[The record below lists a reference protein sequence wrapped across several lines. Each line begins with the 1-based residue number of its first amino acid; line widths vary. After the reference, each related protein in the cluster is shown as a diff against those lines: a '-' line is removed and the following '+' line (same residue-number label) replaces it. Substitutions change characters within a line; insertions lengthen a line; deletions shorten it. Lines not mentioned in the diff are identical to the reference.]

1 MFVTSIRIGST
12 VNEPTASKELKLL
25 LPVIEVLVALKLYPP
40 TFNLFDVL
48 NVPFF
53 ALISNS
59 ALVPAPSLITML
71 LPVTTTFAV
80 KLTI

>member
-25 LPVIEVLVALKLYPP
+25 PVIEVLVALRLYPP
-40 TFNLFDVL
+40 TFNLFAVL

-59 ALVPAPSLITML
+59 AIVPAPSLIRML